1 MLFTVYFQTD
11 TDAPGWIWYVILGV
25 LLLLLIV
32 WWLLNR
38 RRGEPVITPL
48 EEAVQATPKRAS
60 TEKDDLQKI
69 EGIGPKVAKVL
80 NDAGITTFESLARAK
95 PDDIQSTL
103 KAAGL
108 QMMNPE
114 GWIEQ
119 AELAAKG
126 DWDGLEQLQGELKG
140 GRRT

>member
-1 MLFTVYFQTD
+1 MFSAAFLQTD
-11 TDAPGWIWYVILGV
+11 TNAPGWIWYVIIGV
-25 LLLLLIV
+25 LLLLLII
-32 WWLLNR
+32 WWLMNR
-38 RRGEPVITPL
+38 RRGEPVIAPVAEVVT
-48 EEAVQATPKRAS
+48 AT

-80 NDAGITTFESLARAK
+80 NDAGITTFAALAQAK
-95 PDDIQSTL
+95 PAEIETAL

-114 GWIEQ
+114 GWVEQ

-126 DWDGLEQLQGELKG
+126 DWDGLQRLQGELKG
-140 GRRT
+140 GRRA